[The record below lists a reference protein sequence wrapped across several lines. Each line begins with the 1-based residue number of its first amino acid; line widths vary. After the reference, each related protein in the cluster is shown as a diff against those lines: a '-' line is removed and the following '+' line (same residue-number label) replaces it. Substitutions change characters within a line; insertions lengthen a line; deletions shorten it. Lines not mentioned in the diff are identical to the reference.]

1 MLDGVP
7 LARVLHRRAY
17 VLGHLLARFE
27 ESAADLRKAR
37 ELFSGS
43 GDQVWEA
50 RVLNLQALVDV
61 RRGEVE
67 SAAEAFAR
75 FGEISAAARRPGLGR
90 GRRAQ
95 HRVAGLP
102 AAATCPERSSSTPQL
117 RRVFDVSGMTNVD
130 LVLDQVAA
138 YLSGG
143 LAQDALAVVEA
154 ALVARPLQ
162 PREEADLLVAVAGAA
177 LAADDWDRAAS
188 AADEGS
194 SLLRAQSRHVHRMEA
209 DLLSITA
216 RDRAGEPPAPLLR
229 RAAARRRRGCARR
242 GRPSCR
248 RPSSSVQVWRAGS
261 GPARAAGLASDWL
274 AEAAD
279 YRRASTGSERALGWL
294 AQARARELAGDS
306 GGVLRACE
314 LGLRALD
321 EQQATLGSQELRA
334 GSAGHGAALAEL
346 GTRTAMAGGDARQ
359 LLRWSERWRAT
370 ALSTPLRSGRHDTE
384 TAADLAALRAQRQR
398 LDEARS
404 EGAPTDR
411 ARGAC
416 DAARAAGAPPPVA
429 GARIRRGCGGPRR
442 QRRSSRRLPRTTRSS
457 SS

>member
-75 FGEISAAARRPGLGR
+75 FGEISAELGDLGSVAVAEHNTGWLAFLQGDLPRALEQYAAAAARFDGLG
-90 GRRAQ
+90 
-95 HRVAGLP
+95 
-102 AAATCPERSSSTPQL
+102 
-117 RRVFDVSGMTNVD
+117 MTSVD

-177 LAADDWDRAAS
+177 LAANDWDRAAS

-194 SLLRAQSRHVHRMEA
+194 SLLRTQSRHVHRMEA
-209 DLLSITA
+209 DLLSIMA
-216 RDRAGEPPAPLLR
+216 RDRAGGRSALLLR
-229 RAAARRRRGCARR
+229 RVRACRGRDARGAGAPAAAGPPRRCRSREPCPVRARRHPRSGLARR
-242 GRPSCR
+242 GGGLPSRVHRFRAGARMAGAGQGARAGR
-248 RPSSSVQVWRAGS
+248 RPGWCAACLRART
-261 GPARAAGLASDWL
+261 ARTRRAAGHARQPGAAS
-274 AEAAD
+274 
-279 YRRASTGSERALGWL
+279 RVRGPRCGPG
-294 AQARARELAGDS
+294 RARYAD
-306 GGVLRACE
+306 R
-314 LGLRALD
+314 D
-321 EQQATLGSQELRA
+321 
-334 GSAGHGAALAEL
+334 
-346 GTRTAMAGGDARQ
+346 
-359 LLRWSERWRAT
+359 
-370 ALSTPLRSGRHDTE
+370 GR
-384 TAADLAALRAQRQR
+384 R
-398 LDEARS
+398 
-404 EGAPTDR
+404 
-411 ARGAC
+411 
-416 DAARAAGAPPPVA
+416 
-429 GARIRRGCGGPRR
+429 
-442 QRRSSRRLPRTTRSS
+442 
-457 SS
+457 